1 MAITIER
8 VGLTR
13 DRLGESPVWDAR
25 AQCLWWLDSLEGVLH
40 RLDPAS
46 GDHRAITVPAPV
58 GSLALRRAGGVI
70 LALQH
75 GFHACDDATG
85 TCTPLAPI
93 DATHPDVR
101 LNDGKVDRQ
110 GRFVAG
116 TMHVNL
122 AAGAPPLGGLYRL
135 SAAGEATRIAQDIVT
150 ANGPCFSPDG
160 RVLYLAD
167 SPRQVIWRF
176 DYPAGDAP
184 PAERRV
190 FADLAP
196 LGTAPDGA
204 TVDAAGN
211 LWCALVRSGEIACF
225 DPTGIL
231 LRRIRMPVTHPT
243 SLSFGGPKLDVLYV
257 TSIWR
262 SHRLTAPEAEA
273 GGLFAITGLDA
284 TGIAEPLAEA

>member
-1 MAITIER
+1 MAIMIER
-8 VGLTR
+8 IGLTK

-25 AQCLWWLDSLEGVLH
+25 GQCLWWIDSLVGVLH
-40 RLDPAS
+40 RLDPETGA
-46 GDHRAITVPAPV
+46 HRAVAVPAPV

-70 LALQH
+70 LALQD
-75 GFHACDDATG
+75 GFHRCDDATG
-85 TCTPLAPI
+85 DCTRLAAI
-93 DATHPDVR
+93 DVVHPDVR

-116 TMHVNL
+116 TMHINL
-122 AAGAPPLGGLYRL
+122 AAGAAPLGGLYRL
-135 SAAGEATRIAQDIVT
+135 GRDGVARHLAGDIVT
-150 ANGPCFSPDG
+150 ANGPCFRPDG

-176 DYPAGDAP
+176 DYPDDDAP
-184 PAERRV
+184 LGERRV

-211 LWCALVRSGEIACF
+211 LWCALVRSGEVACF
-225 DPTGIL
+225 DPAGRL
-231 LRRIRMPVTHPT
+231 LRRIAMPVTHPT
-243 SLSFGGPKLDVLYV
+243 SVSFGGPRLDVLYV

-273 GGLFAITGLDA
+273 GGLFAITGLGA
-284 TGIAEPLAEA
+284 TGIAEPLAEV